1 MGEDAEVA
9 RGNASKLSSFHVFSA
24 PDFESPQSGFGYLS
38 QDIFGASASALNQS
52 ARQAPAAYA
61 ASLATTNQPP
71 SSEPAG
77 STATPTVSFDNAQ
90 LSKKEKA
97 LKDKALKDKALKDTA
112 RKADIQTG
120 SEKKGVPAS
129 VNLQH
134 PSLRVI
140 KGGPSAANVTDPF
153 KTRDWSSMP
162 TSSLV
167 AKVADMNKHPAPAK
181 RAEAWKEANQEL
193 KKVDR
198 KFFWGVNGPLI
209 ENWAAIADPGGPG
222 SCFLSYAAPANGSRS
237 TSKAN
242 CPYGR
247 LFEGTCKMKGCLN
260 NYDHT
265 NPAKMLP
272 DPVRIKIFERT
283 VAQVSS
289 GPGSPPILDP
299 RHY

>member
-1 MGEDAEVA
+1 M
-9 RGNASKLSSFHVFSA
+9 
-24 PDFESPQSGFGYLS
+24 
-38 QDIFGASASALNQS
+38 
-52 ARQAPAAYA
+52 
-61 ASLATTNQPP
+61 
-71 SSEPAG
+71 
-77 STATPTVSFDNAQ
+77 
-90 LSKKEKA
+90 
-97 LKDKALKDKALKDTA
+97 
-112 RKADIQTG
+112 
-120 SEKKGVPAS
+120 
-129 VNLQH
+129 
-134 PSLRVI
+134 I

-153 KTRDWSSMP
+153 KTRDWSLMHP
-162 TSSLV
+162 ASLI

-209 ENWAAIADPGGPG
+209 ENWAALADPGGPG

-289 GPGSPPILDP
+289 GPGSPPTLDP

>member
-1 MGEDAEVA
+1 M
-9 RGNASKLSSFHVFSA
+9 H
-24 PDFESPQSGFGYLS
+24 P
-38 QDIFGASASALNQS
+38 
-52 ARQAPAAYA
+52 
-61 ASLATTNQPP
+61 ASL
-71 SSEPAG
+71 
-77 STATPTVSFDNAQ
+77 
-90 LSKKEKA
+90 
-97 LKDKALKDKALKDTA
+97 
-112 RKADIQTG
+112 I
-120 SEKKGVPAS
+120 
-129 VNLQH
+129 
-134 PSLRVI
+134 
-140 KGGPSAANVTDPF
+140 
-153 KTRDWSSMP
+153 
-162 TSSLV
+162 

-198 KFFWGVNGPLI
+198 KFFWGVNGSLI

-289 GPGSPPILDP
+289 GPGSPPTLDLVTTSRDVAP
-299 RHY
+299 ATYHTLTYPLSPPPPLTVQLTALGVEMP